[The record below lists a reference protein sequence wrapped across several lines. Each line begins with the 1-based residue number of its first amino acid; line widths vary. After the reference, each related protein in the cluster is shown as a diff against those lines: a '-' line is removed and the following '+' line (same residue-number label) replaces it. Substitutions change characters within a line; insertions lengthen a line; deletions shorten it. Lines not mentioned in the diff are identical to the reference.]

1 MPENSHKLFIFIMV
15 SLTAHALLMFIH
27 GQPTQ
32 YSAQP
37 LPGQKWLSVSLSA
50 MNSPTPV
57 NNAKSTN
64 RTGENHK
71 PGSLIATHQII
82 TRKISHE
89 SNNLKSL
96 HAITGL
102 IPQKDLRKPL
112 AIKTRTRHTSP
123 KLAIKTNTA
132 IQQTNS
138 ENKLTKTIPVSQ
150 NKQNQVAQQE
160 MQRNFLLGEIKNRL
174 LRFMYYPVQARK
186 RGWEGKVMVSFHID
200 RNGFFHNIRL
210 AHTSGYALLDSAAL
224 IAIRK
229 VNNIPLSQ
237 RGKDFIPVA
246 FQLPVIYRLSDS

>member
-112 AIKTRTRHTSP
+112 AIKT
-123 KLAIKTNTA
+123 NTT
-132 IQQTNS
+132 IQQINS

>member
-1 MPENSHKLFIFIMV
+1 
-15 SLTAHALLMFIH
+15 
-27 GQPTQ
+27 
-32 YSAQP
+32 
-37 LPGQKWLSVSLSA
+37 

-82 TRKISHE
+82 ARKISHD

-102 IPQKDLRKPL
+102 IPQKDLRKP
-112 AIKTRTRHTSP
+112 
-123 KLAIKTNTA
+123 LAIKTNTA

>member
-37 LPGQKWLSVSLSA
+37 LPGQQWLSVSLSA
-50 MNSPTPV
+50 MTSPTPV

-82 TRKISHE
+82 ARKISHD

-102 IPQKDLRKPL
+102 IPQKDLRKP
-112 AIKTRTRHTSP
+112 
-123 KLAIKTNTA
+123 LAIKTNTA